1 MKRLLAIIFLLL
13 VLYAA
18 YWFFFK
24 QHSHISSPKPVAIT
38 VTKHSNEFNMRI
50 TNAINSYLDMRNAFV
65 ETDTIKIKSSS
76 QKFITS
82 VDSMNLSELKKDD
95 STILIAALQEVS
107 DIKANAEA
115 ISVENSVVEM
125 QQDFRM
131 VSENLYPFLKTIGYE
146 GPKLFWLSC
155 PSAFGES
162 KEGNWISDTKEI
174 INPYHGKS
182 NSRSAD
188 LNCGEV
194 KDSVQ

>member
-1 MKRLLAIIFLLL
+1 M
-13 VLYAA
+13 LYAA

-24 QHSHISSPKPVAIT
+24 QHSHTSSPKPVAIT
-38 VTKHSNEFNMRI
+38 VKKHSDEFNDRI
-50 TNAINSYLDMRNAFV
+50 TNAVNSYLNMKNAFI
-65 ETDTIKIKSSS
+65 EADTVKIKSSS
-76 QKFITS
+76 QTFITS
-82 VDSMNLSELKKDD
+82 VDSMNLSDLKKDD

-115 ISVENSVVEM
+115 ISMENSIVEM

-155 PSAFGES
+155 PSAFGENR
-162 KEGNWISDTKEI
+162 EGNWINNTKEI
-174 INPYHGKS
+174 VNPYREKG
-182 NSRSAD
+182 NSTSAGP
-188 LNCGEV
+188 NCGEI